1 MEPFRR
7 FEMHNGRRKAKPV
20 NHAPEHLDIFPQL
33 QQVIDDEPINKAEI
47 GTFRDEQV
55 PADALHKLVINA

>member
-20 NHAPEHLDIFPQL
+20 DHAPEHLDIFPQL
-33 QQVIDDEPINKAEI
+33 QQVIDDELSTRRKSVL
-47 GTFRDEQV
+47 FDE
-55 PADALHKLVINA
+55 